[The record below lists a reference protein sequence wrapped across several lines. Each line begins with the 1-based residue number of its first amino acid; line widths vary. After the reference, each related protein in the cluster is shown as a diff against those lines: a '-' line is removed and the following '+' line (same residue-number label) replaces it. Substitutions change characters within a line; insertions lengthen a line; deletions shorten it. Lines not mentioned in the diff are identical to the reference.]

1 MSLFIDTSFL
11 YAMEDVSDLHHKE
24 SLEVWEK
31 TLKNPPRIVSTSF
44 IFDET
49 VTLLQAKLGHAKA
62 ADVGSRLLHSTMVEL
77 IHITP
82 EIFEEAWDYFSK
94 HKDKGYSFT
103 DCVSFTVMEELNIK
117 NALTFDKHFR
127 QAGFKTVSF

>member
-11 YAMEDVSDLHHKE
+11 YAMEDVSDMHHRE
-24 SLEVWEK
+24 SLVAWER
-31 TLKNPPRIVSTSF
+31 TLNNPPRIVSTSF

-62 ADVGSRLLHSTMVEL
+62 ADIGNRLLHSSIVEL
-77 IHITP
+77 IHVTP
-82 EIFEEAWDYFSK
+82 EIFEESWAYFIK

-117 NALTFDKHFR
+117 NALAFDRHFR
-127 QAGFKTVSF
+127 QAGFKVL

>member
-11 YAMEDVSDLHHKE
+11 YALEDASDLHHKE
-24 SLEVWEK
+24 SLEVWER

-49 VTLLQAKLGHAKA
+49 ATLLQAKLGHAKA
-62 ADVGSRLLHSTMVEL
+62 ADVGNRLLHSSLVEL
-77 IHITP
+77 IHVTP
-82 EIFEEAWDYFSK
+82 EIFQEAWDYFIN

-117 NALTFDKHFR
+117 NALAFDRHFR
-127 QAGFKTVSF
+127 QAGFKI